1 MQWYYV
7 FMLRDLSSGFS
18 LHYVFDEPLKAQET
32 MKRGEEEG
40 EIERMTSTGLTHTN
54 IKSFTDVREQDNLP
68 TPQAL
73 E

>member
-7 FMLRDLSSGFS
+7 FMLRDPSSGFS
-18 LHYVFDEPLKAQET
+18 FDEPLKAQET